1 MDAESFGTRYDALL
15 KAPRM
20 RALYGDSGYFN
31 IGYWEADTTD
41 LVAACDR
48 LVDELASIVP
58 DNASFILDIGCG
70 IGGGTRRL
78 TDRFPDALVLGA
90 NISHWQLVQAKQ
102 RGATVAVMDAVHLPI
117 AAGSVDAVI
126 AAESA
131 QCFDTRADFFAEAYR
146 VLRPGGTLSM
156 ADMLFR
162 DTGPT
167 GSWMIPAANHIES
180 LDQYGALITAA
191 GFKLGSVRDTAISC
205 WKPYCAAMRGVFAG
219 HETRVDEIEASLAF
233 YALAF
238 ARKP

>member
-15 KAPRM
+15 QAPRM

-31 IGYWEADTTD
+31 IGYWEAGATD
-41 LVAACDR
+41 LVTACGR
-48 LVDELASIVP
+48 LIDELASTVP
-58 DNASFILDIGCG
+58 DDASFILDIGCG

-90 NISHWQLVQAKQ
+90 NISRWQLAQAKQ
-102 RGATVAVMDAVHLPI
+102 RGVTVAVMDAVHLPI
-117 AAGSVDAVI
+117 ASGSTDAVI

-146 VLRPGGTLSM
+146 VLRPGGTLAV

-167 GSWMIPAANHIES
+167 GSWMIPLANNVES
-180 LDQYGALITAA
+180 LDQYAALITDA
-191 GFKLGSVRDTAISC
+191 GFELGSLRDTAVTC
-205 WKPYCAAMRGVFAG
+205 WKPFCAAMRGVFPG
-219 HETRVDEIEASLAF
+219 HESRVDEIEASLAF
-233 YALAF
+233 YAIAF
-238 ARKP
+238 ATKA

>member
-31 IGYWEADTTD
+31 IGYWEAGTTD

-58 DNASFILDIGCG
+58 DDARFILDIGCG

-90 NISHWQLVQAKQ
+90 NISHWQLAQARQ
-102 RGATVAVMDAVHLPI
+102 RGVAVAVMDAVHLPI
-117 AAGSVDAVI
+117 ASGSVDAVI

-146 VLRPGGTLSM
+146 VLRPGGTLSV

-162 DTGPT
+162 DTGPS
-167 GSWMIPAANHIES
+167 GSWMIPAANHIDT

-191 GFKLGSVRDTAISC
+191 GFELGSVRDTVGSC
-205 WKPYCAAMRGVFAG
+205 WKPYCAAMRGVFPG
-219 HETRVDEIEASLAF
+219 HEFRVDEIEASLAF

-238 ARKP
+238 ATKP